1 MARKVLRFILQ
12 LLFKLLTH
20 TEVIG
25 LENVPEKGA
34 CILAVNHMSRLDPP
48 LVYIL
53 IKREDLTG
61 LAADKYKKYP
71 LFRWII
77 NTANGIWINR
87 EQADFRALR
96 EARQHLANGGMLGIA
111 PEGTRSRV
119 GSLLKAKTGAAYL
132 ASKANVS
139 ILPAAISGT
148 EDAVQK
154 ILHLRRPHIRV
165 EFGKPFSLSL
175 INRQDREAALQR
187 NTDEIMCRI
196 AAMLPPKYRGV
207 YSNHDRLKELL
218 RSDLKP
224 AQLV

>member
-1 MARKVLRFILQ
+1 MK
-12 LLFKLLTH
+12 
-20 TEVIG
+20 VIG

-87 EQADFRALR
+87 EQADFRAMR
-96 EARQHLANGGMLGIA
+96 EARQHLARGGMLGIA

-119 GSLLKAKTGAAYL
+119 GSLIKAKTGAAYL
-132 ASKANVS
+132 ACKVNVP

-148 EDAVQK
+148 EDAVQQ

-165 EFGKPFSLSL
+165 EFGKPFNLSP
-175 INRQDREAALQR
+175 IDPQDREASLQR

-196 AAMLPPKYRGV
+196 AAMLPQKYHGA
-207 YSNHDRLKELL
+207 YSDHYRLKELL
-218 RSDLKP
+218 GLDLKS
-224 AQLV
+224 ARLA